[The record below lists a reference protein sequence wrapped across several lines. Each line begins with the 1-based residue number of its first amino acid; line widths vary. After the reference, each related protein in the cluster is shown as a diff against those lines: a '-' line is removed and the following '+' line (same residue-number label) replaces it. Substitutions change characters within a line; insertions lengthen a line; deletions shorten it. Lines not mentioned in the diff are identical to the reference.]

1 MVYEKIRGC
10 ANTVESQVIRMYGT
24 IKIDYI
30 LGLPERTM
38 ITSK

>member
-1 MVYEKIRGC
+1 MVDEKIRGC
-10 ANTVESQVIRMYGT
+10 ANIIESQVIRMSGT

-30 LGLPERTM
+30 LGLPEHTM